1 MTKKN
6 NITINE
12 VRAIFSKTFNKKIS
26 FIDMIAIQKTFDI
39 PKEMSDVIDDFVEH
53 IKVTMA
59 KEVMKKFK
67 KENA

>member
-1 MTKKN
+1 MTKN

-39 PKEMSDVIDDFVEH
+39 PQEMSKVIDEFVEH

-59 KEVMKKFK
+59 KEAIKKFK
-67 KENA
+67 REIA

>member
-1 MTKKN
+1 MNKKN

-39 PKEMSDVIDDFVEH
+39 PKEISDVIDDFVEH
-53 IKVTMA
+53 IKVTIA
-59 KEVMKKFK
+59 KEAMKKFK
-67 KENA
+67 KEK

>member
-6 NITINE
+6 KITINE

-39 PKEMSDVIDDFVEH
+39 PQEMSEVIDEFVEQ
-53 IKVTMA
+53 IKNTMA
-59 KEVMKKFK
+59 KEAMKKFQEVK
-67 KENA
+67 

>member
-1 MTKKN
+1 MTKH

-59 KEVMKKFK
+59 KEAIKKFK
-67 KENA
+67 REIA

>member
-6 NITINE
+6 KITINE

-39 PKEMSDVIDDFVEH
+39 PKEMSEVIDEFVEH

-59 KEVMKKFK
+59 KEVMKKFQ
-67 KENA
+67 KESA

>member
-6 NITINE
+6 KITINE

-39 PKEMSDVIDDFVEH
+39 PKEMSEVIDEFVEH

-67 KENA
+67 KENV